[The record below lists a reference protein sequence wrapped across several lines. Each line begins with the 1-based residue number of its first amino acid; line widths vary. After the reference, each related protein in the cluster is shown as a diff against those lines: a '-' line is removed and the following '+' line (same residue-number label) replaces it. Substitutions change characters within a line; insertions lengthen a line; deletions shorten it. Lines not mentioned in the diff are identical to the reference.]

1 MATQR
6 KLGFLLLNYSLRV
19 SGEDANQQSL
29 HQFPP
34 QNQPARAKGQ
44 DHVAYMEGG
53 SMVQIHDVGQWLGEG
68 VLGSLSSD
76 CVSEATKVIMA
87 KGYLHIHVYCKSLLH
102 SE

>member
-1 MATQR
+1 
-6 KLGFLLLNYSLRV
+6 
-19 SGEDANQQSL
+19 
-29 HQFPP
+29 
-34 QNQPARAKGQ
+34 
-44 DHVAYMEGG
+44 MEGG